1 MKISWLE
8 ACSKVDDTEEQQYP
22 VHAVHADS
30 VTDVGQFT
38 RVTTK
43 KQ

>member
-1 MKISWLE
+1 MKVSWLE
-8 ACSKVDDTEEQQYP
+8 ACSKVDDTEEHQYL

-30 VTDVGQFT
+30 VTDVGRCA

-43 KQ
+43 QQ